1 MKKEDI
7 GIYRFKRHDESMV
20 GIYDKS
26 QLNKKEVEKICSLY
40 TSHRMVIMIPYLTYV
55 QVFGDLFTPPKK
67 YKVLVPFNA
76 VKKVCFEA
84 SDVKE
89 VEGGFFAT
97 IKMSNGASER
107 NMYYYGDGCSYEE
120 VEQFLVS
127 NFYPSTINQ
136 TIFI

>member
-1 MKKEDI
+1 
-7 GIYRFKRHDESMV
+7 
-20 GIYDKS
+20 
-26 QLNKKEVEKICSLY
+26 
-40 TSHRMVIMIPYLTYV
+40 MVIMVPYLTYV

-67 YKVLVPFNA
+67 YKVLVPFNT

-97 IKMSNGASER
+97 IKMSNGVSER
-107 NMYYYGDGCSYEE
+107 NMYYYDDGCSYEE

>member
-7 GIYRFKRHDESMV
+7 GIYRFKRHEESMV
-20 GIYDKS
+20 GIYNKS

-40 TSHRMVIMIPYLTYV
+40 TSHRMVIMVPYLTYV

-89 VEGGFFAT
+89 VEAKFKKRNDGR
-97 IKMSNGASER
+97 IKGEYSFSISGK
-107 NMYYYGDGCSYEE
+107 YE
-120 VEQFLVS
+120 
-127 NFYPSTINQ
+127 
-136 TIFI
+136 IFKEKLS